1 MNTFALDQL
10 RNLPQ
15 GTIKRCSDGPHEY
28 LDIEGKHVPLTLRPR
43 QLWLSLLQRGI
54 TRAQVDGIIAT
65 LPAEQ
70 QEVARIEM
78 LGHVYERLSPWI
90 GTLGGALGLSESDID
105 DVFIAGAGTIT
116 LTDPDAGIEP
126 EIELEA
132 AE

>member
-90 GTLGGALGLSESDID
+90 GTLGSALGLSEADID
-105 DVFIAGAGTIT
+105 DVFIAGA
-116 LTDPDAGIEP
+116 IE
-126 EIELEA
+126 
-132 AE
+132 